1 LQFFSGP
8 ALGSA
13 LYSLGGF
20 TLPFVSVGSAT
31 FLVAILLLII
41 VPNATMEEK
50 DKTERGK
57 SLTFTHLLNVIY
69 VHLRIEIKL
78 NLRSVPNLKTFTL

>member
-1 LQFFSGP
+1 MQFFSGP

-41 VPNATMEEK
+41 VPNVTMEEK

-57 SLTFTHLLNVIY
+57 ALTFTHLLKVMLHPY
-69 VHLRIEIKL
+69 V
-78 NLRSVPNLKTFTL
+78 N